1 MEFEDARF
9 NFRAAARL
17 GMQAQLNWFEGDVR
31 PATDL
36 VEKELLPAARLGL
49 ERAGIRHEDIGRY
62 LDVIEE
68 RVRRRQCG
76 SRWLTRSYTRLRREG
91 SVGERVNA
99 LTAAIAYRQRT
110 GATVAHWEPAS
121 IDEAGGWKSNF
132 MKVEQ
137 FMTTD
142 LYTVHED
149 ESLDLVASLMD
160 WERIRHV
167 LVEDNTGRLVGLV
180 SYRALV
186 RLVARGE
193 LPGSGGQR
201 AVADVM
207 RRNPVSVTPETATLE
222 AIRTMRRQSIG
233 CLPVVK
239 EDRLVGIVTERDL
252 MNLASELLEDKL
264 RD

>member
-17 GMQAQLNWFEGDVR
+17 GMQASLNWFDGDVR
-31 PATDL
+31 PATEL
-36 VEKELLPAARLGL
+36 VDHELLPLARTGL
-49 ERAGIRHEDIGRY
+49 EEAGIRHQDIGRY

-76 SRWLTRSYTRLRREG
+76 ARWITRSYSRFRDQG
-91 SVGERVNA
+91 SPGERVNA
-99 LTAAIAYRQRT
+99 ITAAMVARQST
-110 GATVAHWEPAS
+110 GEPVARWDHARLE
-121 IDEAGGWKSNF
+121 EGGGWKSNF

-149 ESLDLVASLMD
+149 EPLDLVANLME

-167 LVEDNTGRLVGLV
+167 LVEDHQGRLVGLV
-180 SYRALV
+180 SYRALI
-186 RLVARGE
+186 RLMARAELRGTGGE
-193 LPGSGGQR
+193 T
-201 AVADVM
+201 AVSEIMTKD
-207 RRNPVSVTPETATLE
+207 PVSVTPETPTLE
-222 AIRTMRRQSIG
+222 AIRTMRRHGIG

-239 EDRLVGIVTERDL
+239 DDRLVGVVTERDL
-252 MNLASELLEDKL
+252 MNLASELLEDRL
-264 RD
+264 GD